1 MDRLSIL
8 FISLLVLTDYMSK
21 LFIKSIILE
30 ANQFIEKSVVV
41 NDYIILSIYYNKGIA
56 FSFLDSDSLAINYFV
71 IFLVAVIILYLLSI
85 FIKNNKNFNKLEY
98 SSYILILGGALGNFI
113 DRLFNQSVLDFII
126 IHYDDIYFPGIFNF
140 ADMFITIGVLLII
153 ISYLTG
159 RKKYD

>member
-140 ADMFITIGVLLII
+140 ADMLITIGVLLII

>member
-21 LFIKSIILE
+21 LFIKSIILK

>member
-1 MDRLSIL
+1 MDRLYIL

-21 LFIKSIILE
+21 LFIKSIILK

>member
-30 ANQFIEKSVVV
+30 ANQFIEKSVIV
-41 NDYIILSIYYNKGIA
+41 NDHIILSIYYNKGIA

-85 FIKNNKNFNKLEY
+85 FIKNNKNFNKWY
-98 SSYILILGGALGNFI
+98 RYFLG
-113 DRLFNQSVLDFII
+113 
-126 IHYDDIYFPGIFNF
+126 
-140 ADMFITIGVLLII
+140 
-153 ISYLTG
+153 
-159 RKKYD
+159 

>member
-30 ANQFIEKSVVV
+30 ANQFIEKSVIV
-41 NDYIILSIYYNKGIA
+41 NDHIILSIYYNKGIA